1 MVPDHRYEGDVG
13 GELGFEQIDRVGQK
27 AGVGGGVG
35 GVALDKVT
43 DLEDVAR
50 VFAYESACAL
60 HQAFAST
67 FPHLPVAFELLAV
80 DCFSFRIRFGISSV
94 VHFRV
99 KGIVMR
105 VAKYHDGVIVCASA
119 ANGYQSSQ

>member
-1 MVPDHRYEGDVG
+1 M
-13 GELGFEQIDRVGQK
+13 
-27 AGVGGGVG
+27 GGGVG

-50 VFAYESACAL
+50 VLAYESACAP
-60 HQAFAST
+60 HKPFASA

-94 VHFRV
+94 VHFGV
-99 KGIVMR
+99 ECIVVR

-119 ANGYQSSQ
+119 ANGHQPSQ